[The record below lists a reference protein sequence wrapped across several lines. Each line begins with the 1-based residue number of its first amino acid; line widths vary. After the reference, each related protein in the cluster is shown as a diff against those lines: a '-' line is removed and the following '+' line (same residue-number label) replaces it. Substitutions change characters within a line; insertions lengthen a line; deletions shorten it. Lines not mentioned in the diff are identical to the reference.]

1 MLEVIG
7 AQITKRAMA
16 GVLVLCLGV
25 IALCQTPA
33 SAPAGAPTGPRGVL
47 RLRMTLKGKDPKLK
61 LQRKRFYLIKGSLE
75 QNKTLLASQMERNK
89 ALLPEVIS
97 RKCYYEK
104 IRATPQLIAWL
115 KDFDC
120 ESVYCREVEPKFVE
134 EGPNVIREFKDAV
147 DIAARDNELGNR
159 ELARKWIAAYMK
171 EELRSGFYEL
181 QQKEIRP
188 FITQAEKRAKEIDP
202 NSDFKVISV
211 MTEGNGNAYFTDLT
225 PGTYVITN
233 VIPTEVGDF
242 AEVWTSEVTVTE
254 GDLISVQSSEKVFT
268 ISNDQS
274 KLPKAIQDNKQK
286 VKNQTSVEV
295 PLPACSTANK

>member
-211 MTEGNGNAYFTDLT
+211 MT
-225 PGTYVITN
+225 
-233 VIPTEVGDF
+233 
-242 AEVWTSEVTVTE
+242 
-254 GDLISVQSSEKVFT
+254 
-268 ISNDQS
+268 
-274 KLPKAIQDNKQK
+274 
-286 VKNQTSVEV
+286 
-295 PLPACSTANK
+295 